1 MVHDSFAVHAS
12 VMPLFAK
19 TIRSAFR
26 RMYEQNDVLAQFA
39 ETVREVVGEHA
50 DLPELPEYGEYDLA
64 EVDESVF
71 FFS

>member
-12 VMPLFAK
+12 VMPMFAK
-19 TIRSAFR
+19 TIRSSFR
-26 RMYEQNDVLAQFA
+26 RMYEHNDVLAQFSQ
-39 ETVREVVGEHA
+39 TVREVVGDHA
-50 DLPELPEYGEYDLA
+50 ELPELPTYGAYDLA